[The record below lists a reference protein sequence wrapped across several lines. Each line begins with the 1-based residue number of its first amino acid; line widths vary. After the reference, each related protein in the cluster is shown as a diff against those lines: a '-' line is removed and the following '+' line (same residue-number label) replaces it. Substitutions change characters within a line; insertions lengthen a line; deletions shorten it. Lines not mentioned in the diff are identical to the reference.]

1 MPPVG
6 LNAAFAVATSAL
18 GIRLDPYM
26 PFNFLVEIDGLLTGG
41 FREVEGLES
50 SIELTSH
57 PEGGQNAYVHQLP
70 GRAQFPNLV
79 LSHGLTDLDTLYN
92 WYESAARGVI
102 QRRNMTIM
110 VLDYRRLPAMWW
122 DVRDAF
128 PVKWRGPTLDAASGG
143 EVAVESIE
151 IVHRGI
157 QKPALSRAL
166 SAARGLGRLAF

>member
-1 MPPVG
+1 MPPIG
-6 LNAAFAVATSAL
+6 LNAAFAAATSAL

-41 FREVEGLES
+41 FHEVQGLES
-50 SIELTSH
+50 SIEVKSH
-57 PEGGQNAYVHQLP
+57 PEGGQNGYIHQLP
-70 GRAQFPNLV
+70 GRAQYPNLV
-79 LSHGLTDLDTLYN
+79 LSRGLTDLETLYN
-92 WYESAARGVI
+92 WYDSAARGVI
-102 QRRNMTIM
+102 LRRNMTIM

-128 PVKWRGPTLDAASGG
+128 PVRWRGPTFNASSSG

-157 QKPALSRAL
+157 QKPALSRSV
-166 SAARGLGRLAF
+166 SATRGLGKLAF